1 MIFPIYK
8 YALRNGTYEDFI
20 NLAIFLREKRYYS
33 FYNAALIYC
42 QRRGVGWI
50 ETERGWKKHG
60 RYLKP
65 DAKPIV
71 IMQAFSPINFVYDV
85 EDTYGNDDY
94 PPIQRLVYKPIN
106 TLERVNLSFIENVLR
121 RNHIYFGKEHLGD
134 RNDGFAQYLPDPII
148 SVIPYNKSNKPPK
161 KILQFYAVVVN
172 ETKSVTQQLLAII
185 HELGH
190 IYCGH
195 LPTFKGAQKYG
206 FLSFSREVNEDISV
220 EQAEFEAEAVV
231 KFICD
236 RLDVKYDN
244 YTYLN
249 GYKINGKIP
258 KIDLNAVISAT
269 DKIWRI
275 LENAFI
281 APYYRLDNQF

>member
-1 MIFPIYK
+1 MKFPIYD
-8 YALRNGTYEDFI
+8 YALKNGTLREFLDFA
-20 NLAIFLREKRYYS
+20 LFLREKRMYS

-42 QRRGVGWI
+42 QRSGVNWV

-65 DAKPIV
+65 EANPIV

-94 PPIQRLVYKPIN
+94 PPIQRFVYEPIN
-106 TLERVNLSFIENVLR
+106 TLERVNLSLIENVLR
-121 RNHIYFGKEHLGD
+121 RNHIHFGKRALGD
-134 RNDGFAQYLPDPII
+134 RLGGFSENLKPHILEFITYANP
-148 SVIPYNKSNKPPK
+148 KKPPK
-161 KILQFYAVVVN
+161 PIKLFYGVVINDAKPV
-172 ETKSVTQQLLAII
+172 SQQLITII

-195 LPTFKGAQKYG
+195 LPTFKGAQKFG
-206 FLSFSREVNEDISV
+206 FFSYERHISHC
-220 EQAEFEAEAVV
+220 QQEFEAEAVV

-236 RLDVKYDN
+236 RLDVEYKND
-244 YTYLN
+244 TYRD
-249 GYKINGKIP
+249 GYLQDGEIP
-258 KIDLNAVISAT
+258 KIDLNAVISAA

-275 LENAFI
+275 LEEAYI
-281 APYYRLDNQF
+281 VSHYRFE